1 MGCKNLIQ
9 YFILTVRYFAGY
21 YEIIALY
28 AATSQSRKSL
38 ENLSQADAFFFFSSP
53 KQNKRNSVSEDG
65 VCWLAAWLTELTG

>member
-38 ENLSQADAFFFFSSP
+38 ENLSQADAFFFFLL
-53 KQNKRNSVSEDG
+53 QNKTSETLYPRMG
-65 VCWLAAWLTELTG
+65 SAG